1 MKGLVK
7 MRYFLDPLDEE
18 YENIEDLSIYY
29 DSISGQFKHKYK
41 CEVCGSGYNTEKAA
55 KVVGM
60 VYKYLNIQRA
70 LWFAC
75 GFVLGFILS
84 ALITMEV
91 VL

>member
-1 MKGLVK
+1 MKLTCKLCNERKYEIREDTDIATIVQQ
-7 MRYFLDPLDEE
+7 YHTEE
-18 YENIEDLSIYY
+18 P
-29 DSISGQFKHKYK
+29 
-41 CEVCGSGYNTEKAA
+41 A